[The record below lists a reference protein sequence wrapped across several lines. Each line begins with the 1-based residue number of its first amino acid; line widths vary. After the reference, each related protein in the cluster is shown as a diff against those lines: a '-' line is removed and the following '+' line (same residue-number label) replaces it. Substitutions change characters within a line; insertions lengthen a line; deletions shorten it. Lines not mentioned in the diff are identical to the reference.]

1 MALLHP
7 SALDC
12 VVAIGVLDDQK
23 KKKWIGTGFLYGMYT
38 GVTEGEI
45 EYHNVFL
52 VTNKHVAQNHHQFF
66 VKFNPTTDQS
76 SKDFLIDKGTT
87 GKTNYH
93 GHSDPK
99 IDVGVFSINVE
110 LVRKQGMKLDYV
122 KDNHTAFRLEQMRKM
137 EISEGDG
144 VYVLGFPMA
153 LLDTD
158 RQYVIVR
165 EGCIARI
172 RDLYEGRK
180 SDFLCDALVFPG
192 NSGGPVFIKPEVT
205 AVNGTKSN
213 NKSGLIGIVKS
224 YIPYQDIAISAQ
236 TKRPRITFE
245 ENSGLSSVEPVDHII
260 QTIEQLIEIA
270 KAEKEKLHTTT
281 AKPNA

>member
-7 SALDC
+7 SALDT
-12 VVAIGVLDDQK
+12 VVAIGVLDEHK
-23 KKKWIGTGFLYGMYT
+23 RKKWIGTGFLFGMYT

-45 EYHNVFL
+45 EYHKICL
-52 VTNKHVAQNHHQFF
+52 VTNKHVALNHHQFCI
-66 VKFNPTTDQS
+66 KFNPTTDQS
-76 SKDFLIDKGTT
+76 SKDFIIDKGSA

-93 GHSDPK
+93 GHNDPNV
-99 IDVGVFSINVE
+99 DVGVFYINIE
-110 LVRKQGMKLDYV
+110 LVRKQGMKLDYI
-122 KDNHTAFRLEQMRKM
+122 KENHTAFRLEQMRQM
-137 EISEGDG
+137 EISEGHG

-180 SDFLCDALVFPG
+180 KDFLCDALVFPG
-192 NSGGPVFIKPEVT
+192 NSGGPLFIKPEVT
-205 AVNGTKSN
+205 AVAGTKSN
-213 NKSGLIGIVKS
+213 YKSGLIGIVKS
-224 YIPYQDIAISAQ
+224 YIPYQDVAISVQ

-260 QTIEQLIEIA
+260 ETIQQLIEIG
-270 KAEKEKLHTTT
+270 KAEKK
-281 AKPNA
+281 